1 MSSSDAA
8 EPDTRPAW
16 SRPREPDRAYISDS
30 RAVRALAH
38 PGRLAIF
45 RRLQADGPATATECA
60 EVGGMTPSAASYHL
74 RQLAKYGFVGPAPGR
89 GDLRER
95 IWESRVRGYRIDD
108 TEQPDEAMAD
118 AESELLRATIDSSEE
133 LVRRWV
139 DRRPAE
145 PYAWRAA
152 AMLATKAVRV
162 NADEL
167 GALYEKMAELLQ
179 PYLANRRTK
188 DDAPPDARLV
198 HVDLRLFPWEDPP
211 PVVISPTGDE

>member
-1 MSSSDAA
+1 MSSDAD
-8 EPDTRPAW
+8 EPGSRPAW
-16 SRPREPDRAYISDS
+16 SRPKEADRAYLNDS
-30 RAVRALAH
+30 RAIRALAH

-60 EVGGMTPSAASYHL
+60 TVAGMTPSAASYHL

-95 IWESRVRGYRIDD
+95 IWESRVRGYRVDNIE
-108 TEQPDEAMAD
+108 TPDAD
-118 AESELLRATIDSSEE
+118 QIAAEVDLLRANIDSSEE

-139 DRRPAE
+139 ERMPQE

-167 GALYEKMAELLQ
+167 GTLFERMASLLQ
-179 PYLANRRTK
+179 PYLANRRSK
-188 DDAPPDARLV
+188 EDAPPDARLV

-211 PVVISPTGDE
+211 PVVLAPGE